1 MHSPS
6 REGFPFCTRAK
17 SSVRSGFPACKV
29 TRTNRWP
36 LRELPRWGSDFDARF
51 QPPHIPIM
59 AILKIARMGHP
70 VLAGVAA
77 PVPDPT
83 APDIKRLVEDMIE
96 TMEDANGAG
105 LAAPQ
110 VHVPLRV
117 VVFQAPLSRSEDSLP
132 EAEAFD
138 HTAPLT
144 VLINPVVEVLDP
156 LVEGGWE
163 GCLSVP
169 GMRGWVERPR
179 QIRYMGY
186 DTQGRRILR
195 IAKGFHARVVQ
206 HECDHIDGM
215 VYPQRMTDLTR
226 LIFES
231 ELQHWLDKRDDRRAA
246 Q

>member
-1 MHSPS
+1 
-6 REGFPFCTRAK
+6 
-17 SSVRSGFPACKV
+17 
-29 TRTNRWP
+29 
-36 LRELPRWGSDFDARF
+36 
-51 QPPHIPIM
+51 M

-70 VLAGVAA
+70 VLAGIAA
-77 PVPDPT
+77 PVRDPA
-83 APDIKRLVEDMIE
+83 APEIKRLVEDMIE

-117 VVFQAPLSRSEDSLP
+117 VVFQASASRTEESLSQ
-132 EAEAFD
+132 AEAFD
-138 HTAPLT
+138 QTSPLT
-144 VLINPVVEVLDP
+144 VLINPVIEVLDP
-156 LVEGGWE
+156 SLEGAWE

-179 QIRYMGY
+179 QIRYLGY

-206 HECDHIDGM
+206 HECDHIDGF
-215 VYPQRMTDLTR
+215 VYPQRMADLTK

-231 ELQHWLDKRDDRRAA
+231 EIQHWLDKNDARKAT